1 MRLGKL
7 DHVNVRTA
15 NVDAMVAWYSEV
27 LGMTNGARPPF
38 PFPGAWLYTG
48 EDAAIH
54 LVGTDAAAASA
65 DPAIEHYAF
74 RAEGLREL
82 VERLEARAIEYS
94 LDKVPGFDIVQ
105 VNLRDC
111 DGNHIHID
119 FHSEEA
125 EGLI

>member
-1 MRLGKL
+1 MQIGKL

-15 NVDAMVAWYSEV
+15 NLDAMVDWYTEV
-27 LGMTNGARPPF
+27 LGMWSGKRPPF

-48 EDAAIH
+48 DDAAVH
-54 LVGTDAAAASA
+54 LVGIEKPAAAV

-74 RAEGLREL
+74 QATGLGDL
-82 VERLEARAIEYS
+82 VDRLQARGIS
-94 LDKVPGFDIVQ
+94 HTLDKVPGFDIVQ

-119 FHSEEA
+119 FHSDEA
-125 EGLI
+125 VGLM